1 MDCRNYQELIQKTSE
16 TLEKLKKQNAKIQDE
31 INSREPNA
39 DINQIREK
47 AQKNI
52 KHLEESE
59 DKLLNLRSKNF
70 TFIELKSND
79 QKAFKDNIPK
89 FFDKWDIKLQL
100 DSISELDFQ
109 MKQMN
114 TKRSLIQSTSEKVP
128 TRKEFS
134 DKISQNQN
142 DFEAIIDQLQTVSDL
157 KKSIFKRKLKK
168 LINFSSNEEYQ
179 KIASKL
185 NQIEDIKDKDTS
197 KFGKLKAQAELLQTE
212 FRLSVL
218 RNSQPSVQGGTS
230 DDDQINEQK
239 ELNQR
244 IIRNGDKVRLYL
256 LNIQAKNNAM
266 NYAIKVRNDITK
278 LKNEKLNKEK
288 LILKYRHE
296 LRSQEDET
304 FEIEK
309 MLGITRDDDAVVEAV
324 FTNILEKVKKLEEG
338 IDGDLDT
345 KINELR
351 QKITLLNRQKR
362 IQAQEPQVL
371 TTSEEN
377 SQF

>member
-1 MDCRNYQELIQKTSE
+1 MNHPDYQELIQKTSE